1 MFLQAIQ
8 NTFTV
13 FPCSSLSNINNT
25 FFILQA
31 F

>member
-1 MFLQAIQ
+1 MLLQAIQ

-25 FFILQA
+25 FSSGV
-31 F
+31 